1 MFPLEVYKRLREEQ
15 RELAVRIGR
24 LNQFIDNHDNMGT
37 SKELDDDYMD
47 LLRDQ
52 LESMKAY
59 NGCLIQRIGF
69 AVTEGITP
77 LERSRGNQAIRRDV
91 KQFRES
97 CKIDPRDPAKQ
108 DPDKQDPDKVV
119 AYEDYGNFDFD
130 PIPKQDPAKTVAD
143 ADVHNLFGFH
153 VERWT
158 DVL

>member
-15 RELAVRIGR
+15 RELAGRIHR
-24 LNQFIDNHDNMGT
+24 LSQIIDNHDNMRT
-37 SKELDDDYMD
+37 NKELDDEYMD
-47 LLRDQ
+47 ILRDQ
-52 LESMKAY
+52 LESMKDY
-59 NGCLIQRIGF
+59 NSCLIHRIGI
-69 AVTEGITP
+69 AVTEGIEP

-108 DPDKQDPDKVV
+108 DPAKQDSDKVV
-119 AYEDYGNFDFD
+119 ADEDEHNF
-130 PIPKQDPAKTVAD
+130 
-143 ADVHNLFGFH
+143 FGFH

>member
-37 SKELDDDYMD
+37 NKELDGDYMD

-69 AVTEGITP
+69 AVTEGIAP
-77 LERSRGNQAIRRDV
+77 QERSRGNQAILRDV
-91 KQFRES
+91 KKFRET
-97 CKIDPRDPAKQ
+97 DPRDPAPKQ
-108 DPDKQDPDKVV
+108 DSDKVV
-119 AYEDYGNFDFD
+119 ADD
-130 PIPKQDPAKTVAD
+130 AD
-143 ADVHNLFGFH
+143 AHNFFGFH